1 MRINNRGWQ
10 IEEVLTVKYDD
21 LSRDELFL
29 LLVDELEVMN
39 QQLLQEKEQE
49 ARLEYAWTG
58 NLGHWYWNIK
68 TNNVTFN
75 PLKVTTL
82 G

>member
-1 MRINNRGWQ
+1 VDYTDFSREQ
-10 IEEVLTVKYDD
+10 LLESVEELEVLT
-21 LSRDELFL
+21 RELL
-29 LLVDELEVMN
+29 K
-39 QQLLQEKEQE
+39 EKEQE

-68 TNNVTFN
+68 TNEVTFN

-82 G
+82 GFLRCGYDDRIQLKL